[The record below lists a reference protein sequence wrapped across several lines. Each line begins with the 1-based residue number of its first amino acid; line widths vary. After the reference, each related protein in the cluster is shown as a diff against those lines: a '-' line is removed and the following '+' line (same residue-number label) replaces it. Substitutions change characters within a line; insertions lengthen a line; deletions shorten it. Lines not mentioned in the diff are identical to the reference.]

1 MEIIWKEN
9 GYYAFLKYREMKL
22 DIATKD
28 RSATIEL
35 LERNGH
41 RFKLRVDDQIFEVDA
56 VMVERGVYSI
66 LYNNKSYNVEIT
78 ETGKNKNYV
87 VDTLYNSVDAEV
99 IDAESRY
106 QKNRKGGS
114 SGDDNN
120 FISSPMPGKVVKVLV
135 EEGQEVTE
143 GTTVI
148 IISAMKM
155 ESEYKV
161 KQDRIIKEIR
171 VKEGDT
177 IEANQPLIIVE

>member
-1 MEIIWKEN
+1 
-9 GYYAFLKYREMKL
+9 MKL

-28 RSATIEL
+28 RVATIEI
-35 LERNGH
+35 LERKGH
-41 RFKLRVDDQIFEVDA
+41 FFKLKLDDQIFEVDA
-56 VMVERGVYSI
+56 VMVENGIYSI
-66 LYNNKSYNVEIT
+66 LYNHKSYNVEVT
-78 ETGKNKNYV
+78 ETNKNKNYV
-87 VDTLYNSVDAEV
+87 IDTLYNSVDVEV

-106 QKNRKGGS
+106 QKSRKGSS
-114 SGDDNN
+114 SGDDAN
-120 FISSPMPGKVVKVLV
+120 FISSPMPGKVVKILV
-135 EEGQEVTE
+135 NEGDQVKE

-161 KQDRIIKEIR
+161 KQDRLIKEIK

>member
-1 MEIIWKEN
+1 
-9 GYYAFLKYREMKL
+9 MKL

-28 RSATIEL
+28 RVASIEI

-41 RFKLRVDDQIFEVDA
+41 FFKLKLDDQIFEVDA
-56 VMVERGVYSI
+56 VMVENGIYSI
-66 LYNNKSYNVEIT
+66 LYNNKSYNVEVT
-78 ETGKNKNYV
+78 ETNKNKNYV
-87 VDTLYNSVDAEV
+87 VDTLYNSVEVEV

-106 QKNRKGGS
+106 QKSRKGSS
-114 SGDDNN
+114 SGDDTNY
-120 FISSPMPGKVVKVLV
+120 ISSPMPGKVVKILV
-135 EEGQEVTE
+135 NEGDQVSE

-161 KQDRIIKEIR
+161 KQDRLIKEIK